1 MTHLNDYLIP
11 CKNEDLAK
19 AWTDGD
25 PLGNGLPEVT
35 SSDNGKVLTVIN
47 GSWGAGEA
55 SGGGILKVT
64 LTVTEEE
71 GNTILTLD
79 HTWAEI
85 RDALN
90 LGYYVCIVEHF
101 IEEGVDVI
109 AHTPIINAFITADQ
123 RYGVYDNNHDYYTS
137 DADGFPFRTTEG
149 GSN

>member
-35 SSDNGKVLTVIN
+35 SSDNGKVLTVID
-47 GSWGAGEA
+47 GSWGAGVA

-64 LTVTEEE
+64 LTVTENEAD
-71 GNTILTLD
+71 GSTIYIYTLD
-79 HTWAEI
+79 RTWTEI

-90 LGYYVCIVEHF
+90 LGYYVCA
-101 IEEGVDVI
+101 VDVD
-109 AHTPIINAFITADQ
+109 HETN
-123 RYGVYDNNHDYYTS
+123 GVYQYDIIAANIEHQEYSVRCDRIGTFTS
-137 DADGFPFRTTEG
+137 SSVDGILTYILSEA
-149 GSN
+149 